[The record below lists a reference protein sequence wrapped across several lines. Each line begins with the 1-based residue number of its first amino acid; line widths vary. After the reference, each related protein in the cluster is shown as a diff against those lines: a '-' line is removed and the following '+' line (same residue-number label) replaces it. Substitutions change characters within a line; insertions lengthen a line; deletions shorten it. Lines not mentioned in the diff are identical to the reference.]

1 MIARELKNYKTIGID
16 LVAMSVNDI
25 IVQGAKPLFFLDY
38 IAVEKIKKNQILDII
53 KGISKG
59 CIESDCSL
67 VGGETAELPGL
78 YNDSKFD
85 LAGRVYSGVPAP
97 TNMLVPPH
105 YYESD
110 DILVIGQ
117 DGAKA

>member
-1 MIARELKNYKTIGID
+1 MALQLALVQFDIPQIGVTD
-16 LVAMSVNDI
+16 FDDDW
-25 IVQGAKPLFFLDY
+25 QGGFFCPCH
-38 IAVEKIKKNQILDII
+38 
-53 KGISKG
+53 G
-59 CIESDCSL
+59 
-67 VGGETAELPGL
+67 
-78 YNDSKFD
+78 SKFD
-85 LAGRVYSGVPAP
+85 LAGRGYSGVPAP